1 MKEAYSFLHT
11 YLKNKFW
18 IGECINET
26 KRRREIQDRYNKE
39 NGIIPKTIVK
49 DVRDSIEALKPADE
63 EVIFGIAES
72 EDEYEI
78 QNNIEA
84 LQKEMM
90 EAAQNLQFERA
101 AQLRDKIK
109 ELEERIK

>member
-1 MKEAYSFLHT
+1 MKYLNKMEDIMNKYREKKDEANYPDAIK
-11 YLKNKFW
+11 Y
-18 IGECINET
+18 NENA
-26 KRRREIQDRYNKE
+26 QAFY
-39 NGIIPKTIVK
+39 GV
-49 DVRDSIEALKPADE
+49 VS
-63 EVIFGIAES
+63 EVVCES
-72 EDEYEI
+72 EDEYDV

-109 ELEERIK
+109 ELEERIKN

>member
-1 MKEAYSFLHT
+1 MMKL
-11 YLKNKFW
+11 YLEF
-18 IGECINET
+18 
-26 KRRREIQDRYNKE
+26 
-39 NGIIPKTIVK
+39 V
-49 DVRDSIEALKPADE
+49 
-63 EVIFGIAES
+63 S
-72 EDEYEI
+72 EDEYDV

-109 ELEERIK
+109 ELEERIKN